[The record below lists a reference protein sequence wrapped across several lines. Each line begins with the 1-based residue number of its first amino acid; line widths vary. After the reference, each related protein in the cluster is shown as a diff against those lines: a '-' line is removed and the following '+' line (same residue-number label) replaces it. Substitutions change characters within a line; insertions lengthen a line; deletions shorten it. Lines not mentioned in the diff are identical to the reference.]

1 MFTGH
6 SGLRQQM
13 LERLARTT
21 ETGGA
26 NGGDRPLVRR
36 APAGRAEAR
45 PRPPHVTVLVAESEE
60 IVRLGI
66 RAVLSAE
73 KDIVVVGEA
82 ATVAETLGEA
92 ARLHPTVVIIAG
104 ALADGGALDV
114 CRRLQATL
122 PSVRVIVLSR
132 DVEPASVMEAMR
144 AGAAGYLTKRIGRA
158 ELCRAVRAVA
168 AGEVLIDPA
177 STRVLLEGIRRGVS
191 PAAMPDT
198 TPLAVQERR
207 VLALV
212 AQGKTNKEIAGAL
225 NLSDKTVKNYLSH
238 AFEKLNV
245 SRRAHAA
252 VLFAQSNG
260 TLRQVS

>member
-1 MFTGH
+1 
-6 SGLRQQM
+6 M
-13 LERLARTT
+13 LERFAKS
-21 ETGGA
+21 
-26 NGGDRPLVRR
+26 NGGNGRDRAIVRGVT
-36 APAGRAEAR
+36 PARVEAR
-45 PRPPHVTVLVAESEE
+45 PRTQPVTVLIAEGDE

-66 RAVLSAE
+66 RAILSAE
-73 KDIVVVGEA
+73 KDIAVVGDA
-82 ATVAETLGEA
+82 ASMAETLGQT
-92 ARLHPTVVIIAG
+92 ARLRPAIVLIAD
-104 ALADGGALDV
+104 ALTDGSALDA
-114 CRRLQATL
+114 CRRLQASIPDT
-122 PSVRVIVLSR
+122 RVVILAR
-132 DVEPASVMEAMR
+132 DVEPGSVMEAMR
-144 AGAAGYLTKRIGRA
+144 AGAAGYVTKRVGRA

-177 STRVLLEGIRRGVS
+177 STRLLLEGIRRGVA
-191 PAAMPDT
+191 PTAPPDT

-212 AQGKTNKEIAGAL
+212 AQGKTNKEIGAEL

-252 VLFAQSNG
+252 VLFSQISG

>member
-1 MFTGH
+1 
-6 SGLRQQM
+6 M
-13 LERLARTT
+13 LERLAKL
-21 ETGGA
+21 
-26 NGGDRPLVRR
+26 NGPNGRERAIVRGVTAAR
-36 APAGRAEAR
+36 VEAR
-45 PRPPHVTVLVAESEE
+45 PRPQPVTVLIAEADE
-60 IVRLGI
+60 IVRVGI

-73 KDIVVVGEA
+73 RDVVVVADA
-82 ATVAETLGEA
+82 ATVAETLGQT
-92 ARLHPTVVIIAG
+92 ARLRPAVVIIAG

-114 CRRLQATL
+114 CRRLQTTV
-122 PSVRVIVLSR
+122 PDTRIVILAR
-132 DVEPASVMEAMR
+132 DVEPGSVMEAMR
-144 AGAAGYLTKRIGRA
+144 AGAAGYFTKRIGRA

-177 STRVLLEGIRRGVS
+177 STRVLLEGIRRGVT
-191 PAAMPDT
+191 PAAASDT

-212 AQGKTNKEIAGAL
+212 AQGKTNKEIAVEL

-252 VLFAQSNG
+252 VLFAQISG

>member
-13 LERLARTT
+13 LERLARTNGT
-21 ETGGA
+21 
-26 NGGDRPLVRR
+26 NGGERPLVRR
-36 APAGRAEAR
+36 STAVRAAAR
-45 PRPPHVTVLVAESEE
+45 TRPPHVTILVAESEE

-66 RAVLSAE
+66 RAMLSAE
-73 KDIVVVGEA
+73 KDMVVVGEA

-92 ARLHPTVVIIAG
+92 ARLQPTLVIIAG
-104 ALADGGALDV
+104 ALADGSALDV

-122 PSVRVIVLSR
+122 PDLRVIVLSR
-132 DVEPASVMEAMR
+132 DVEPAAVMEAMR
-144 AGAAGYLTKRIGRA
+144 AGAAGYFTKRIGRA
-158 ELCRAVRAVA
+158 DLCRAVRAVA

-191 PAAMPDT
+191 PAAVPDT

-252 VLFAQSNG
+252 VLFAQING